1 MKRTWSGRTPK
12 PPERY
17 AEKRKK
23 KKKDNE
29 NKKASS
35 VSPPGSTTTKS
46 DAISIKQPT
55 TTKTT
60 IGIISII
67 LKWEKFKLNLLFALT
82 TYLQLFFLNDM
93 HCNFDIKKI
102 DLQSFSRVN

>member
-23 KKKDNE
+23 KKKNNDKNND
-29 NKKASS
+29 NKKPP
-35 VSPPGSTTTKS
+35 VSPPGSTTKS
-46 DAISIKQPT
+46 DANSIKPT

-60 IGIISII
+60 IG
-67 LKWEKFKLNLLFALT
+67 N
-82 TYLQLFFLNDM
+82 Y
-93 HCNFDIKKI
+93 
-102 DLQSFSRVN
+102 

>member
-23 KKKDNE
+23 KKKNDD
-29 NKKASS
+29 NKKKPS
-35 VSPPGSTTTKS
+35 VSPPGSTTKS
-46 DAISIKQPT
+46 DAISIKPT

-60 IGIISII
+60 IGNIWKEKIIRT
-67 LKWEKFKLNLLFALT
+67 E
-82 TYLQLFFLNDM
+82 
-93 HCNFDIKKI
+93 
-102 DLQSFSRVN
+102 SFVLYPTSA

>member
-23 KKKDNE
+23 KKKDND
-29 NKKASS
+29 NKKSSS
-35 VSPPGSTTTKS
+35 VSTPGSTTTKS

-82 TYLQLFFLNDM
+82 TYTTVFL
-93 HCNFDIKKI
+93 K
-102 DLQSFSRVN
+102 